1 MTRAMHVYLT
11 VSDMAARR
19 KFVRSGRPV
28 NREESIVEKLHV
40 LWDFENVQPTL
51 DQLAKL
57 EPGFTD
63 LWLFHGPRLPQ
74 KPLR

>member
-11 VSDMAARR
+11 VSDMISRR
-19 KFVRSGRPV
+19 KFVRSRGPV
-28 NREESIVEKLHV
+28 KREVSIVEKLHV

-51 DQLAKL
+51 EQLAKL
-57 EPGFTD
+57 APGFTD